1 MTLSDAFAAF
11 TRRLHR
17 KAMRPHFRW
26 QVCNAVNDNT
36 EAR

>member
-17 KAMRPHFRW
+17 KVMRAHMRF
-26 QVCNAVNDNT
+26 AVVTPANDNGR
-36 EAR
+36 AA